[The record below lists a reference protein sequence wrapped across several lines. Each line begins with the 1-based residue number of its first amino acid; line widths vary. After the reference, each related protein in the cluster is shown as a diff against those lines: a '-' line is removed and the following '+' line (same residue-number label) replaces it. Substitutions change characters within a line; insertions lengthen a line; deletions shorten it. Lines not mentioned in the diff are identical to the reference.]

1 MSTRVYRYS
10 GCDCFQPPADLCSW
24 PKEAGKGDAMS
35 YLKGIATG
43 LSLATCAFMLVAGA
57 ASDTARFKSID
68 VERINIREPDG
79 TLRMVLSNRAEFPGL
94 VHRQQEHPHPGRT
107 HAAGMLFYNDEGTEN
122 GGLIYSGR
130 TTENGVEA
138 GASLTFDRYE
148 QDQVV
153 QLLQTESG
161 PHSMAGLIVSDRPSG
176 PIDPAAS
183 AAVYAAA
190 DGAEREAAIRA
201 ANIGGASRL
210 FLGRSRDRNS
220 MIMLQDANGIPR
232 LSFMVTPEGQAAIN
246 FHDENGQPTKTI
258 TAN

>member
-1 MSTRVYRYS
+1 MN
-10 GCDCFQPPADLCSW
+10 
-24 PKEAGKGDAMS
+24 
-35 YLKGIATG
+35 YLKGIVTG
-43 LSLATCAFMLVAGA
+43 LSLATCVVMVGAGA
-57 ASDTARFKSID
+57 MSDTAKFKTIE

-130 TTENGVEA
+130 MTENGVEA

-153 QLLQTESG
+153 QLLQSESG
-161 PHSMAGLIVSDRPSG
+161 ANSMAGMIVSDRPSG
-176 PIDPAAS
+176 PMDYAAS
-183 AAVYAAA
+183 ANVYAAQSGEEA
-190 DGAEREAAIRA
+190 EAAARA

-210 FLGRSRDRNS
+210 FMGRSRDRNS
-220 MIMLQDANGIPR
+220 IIMLQDANGVPR
-232 LSFMVTPEGQAAIN
+232 LVFMVTPEGEAAIH
-246 FHDENGQPTKTI
+246 FLDENGQPAKTI